1 MTAQNFVT
9 LPREV
14 VEKAWRALDCAAE
27 LLDEQSSAASAR
39 NELRAALTEQVQP
52 SIRDAFGLD
61 DLARYNA
68 NQAEVYRKV
77 VLAIR
82 NALPEGHEV
91 DLNGLVQLV
100 TALAQTEQVQP
111 AVNTTGA
118 HTTHCYQGEYAHSC
132 KYGNEHCPMQH
143 EQPAQGELET
153 LRAALIQWHQ
163 NMMEVCRDSDG
174 TAYLNHRDTAALLQS
189 NAECV
194 PLSEERISA
203 CLARAKGKFGTL
215 TPTDIAREL
224 EAEITKGQQ

>member
-1 MTAQNFVT
+1 MTTQNFVT
-9 LPREV
+9 LPRKL
-14 VEKAWRALDCAAE
+14 VEKALRALECAAD
-27 LLDEQSSAASAR
+27 LLDEQSSAALAR
-39 NELRAALTEQVQP
+39 NELRAALTEQV
-52 SIRDAFGLD
+52 
-61 DLARYNA
+61 
-68 NQAEVYRKV
+68 
-77 VLAIR
+77 
-82 NALPEGHEV
+82 
-91 DLNGLVQLV
+91 
-100 TALAQTEQVQP
+100 
-111 AVNTTGA
+111 
-118 HTTHCYQGEYAHSC
+118 
-132 KYGNEHCPMQH
+132 
-143 EQPAQGELET
+143 QPAQGELET